1 MTRSGIF
8 RKPASGRSHHWSI
21 SYACCSH
28 ANAGNHVHVFSFC
41 CHFPLIKREKDCTS
55 KDDTTEMYSADR
67 SFGGWFFFFSMIISK
82 EMDRQDE
89 TRRLADKQTDRCRDI
104 SVLSRW
110 KYLLCY
116 VGAIHMLR
124 QETEA
129 YIMCWT
135 LMCRNLIRWVSKDA
149 KCSRYTVNIS
159 SVRFSRGYKVK
170 IHLRKWFGKIWLNND
185 HLELLD
191 KELNNKNPTIWQMW
205 WKPLQEY
212 VRHTN

>member
-1 MTRSGIF
+1 
-8 RKPASGRSHHWSI
+8 
-21 SYACCSH
+21 
-28 ANAGNHVHVFSFC
+28 
-41 CHFPLIKREKDCTS
+41 
-55 KDDTTEMYSADR
+55 
-67 SFGGWFFFFSMIISK
+67 
-82 EMDRQDE
+82 MDRQDE

-212 VRHTN
+212 VTYQLMRSIYVYCDIQHVDHDVEWGGFIVVLVTETTCVL